1 MDNVTINTDHM
12 TINTN
17 YMTIDLLSDEV
28 CYDIYNYNSTIK
40 IYISIIIIIVNG
52 LPFRMYG

>member
-40 IYISIIIIIVNG
+40 IYISIIIVNG